1 MQQSQANIIIL
12 RHARYDLLNFDAS
25 ILEYH
30 CEVRN
35 YFSEVTGISYWA
47 SSCSDCQP
55 QKTKRYTLPWS
66 CFGFSC
72 QNNYGKGAQKSEFCT
87 LTSKWWLCF
96 LSTVSTYLL
105 ENLMSFG
112 YYLCNTKICASVPC
126 NYKQEIMFFISL
138 VLENVCLSTVNN
150 EDLIYCTKVYLSEYG
165 FQSISGWHHHL
176 EKEKIKK

>member
-12 RHARYDLLNFDAS
+12 RHAHYDLLNFQ
-25 ILEYH
+25 ILMPPYKNIIVKFEII
-30 CEVRN
+30 
-35 YFSEVTGISYWA
+35 FSEVTGISYWA

-66 CFGFSC
+66 SFGFIC
-72 QNNYGKGAQKSEFCT
+72 QNNYGKGTQKSEFCT

-126 NYKQEIMFFISL
+126 NYQQEIMFFISL

-150 EDLIYCTKVYLSEYG
+150 EDLIYCTKVYLSLSMDSNL
-165 FQSISGWHHHL
+165 FLVDI
-176 EKEKIKK
+176 II